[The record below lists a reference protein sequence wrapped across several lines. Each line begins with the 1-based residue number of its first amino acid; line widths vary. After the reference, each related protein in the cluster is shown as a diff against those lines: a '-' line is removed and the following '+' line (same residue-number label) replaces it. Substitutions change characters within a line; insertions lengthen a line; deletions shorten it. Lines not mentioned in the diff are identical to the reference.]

1 MEPQVEARR
10 CDSALH
16 SAPSVR
22 DQRLYRLGVTALLL
36 FGAFAVRGMQARPA
50 TQWMNIYH
58 VDEFTSFTDVLQY
71 LRNLQTGIPP
81 LLSAIEVVSQ
91 SAFDTVL
98 WWVRYA
104 YRGATVLM
112 FVLPLYFVSVGKV
125 NRMVCLSLSFL
136 FVAAT
141 AQVALGNPE
150 VYDVWFAIFAMGYFI
165 ASDASFRDNAA
176 PARTHC
182 AAFIAGTMLACLEL
196 TRPFIV
202 FVVPF
207 LIAYNLFHYS
217 THNRVHNR
225 RRLTRR
231 LIYFLLPILL
241 LSGGWHTKLWLL
253 NDGQFNWSN
262 HAGSNLAMAWQPVVD
277 ANALGGAL
285 EPEEPRRG
293 AMRWTHLDTDVH
305 RRNSQARR
313 HAVFEGVI
321 RNPKLATELL
331 SEKVLHFMSV
341 PTDMYQ
347 YQLRGPLITVY
358 QWVGRFLF
366 VGLLF
371 LLVTNLVRVARDW
384 QALFATEVVMTFYA
398 AFVSFVSAIGGTH
411 EGARFVI
418 PVLPFLIVVADRIIT
433 RFSRP
438 TTTTPAVTTT
448 ATTTNATL

>member
-1 MEPQVEARR
+1 
-10 CDSALH
+10 
-16 SAPSVR
+16 
-22 DQRLYRLGVTALLL
+22 
-36 FGAFAVRGMQARPA
+36 
-50 TQWMNIYH
+50 
-58 VDEFTSFTDVLQY
+58 
-71 LRNLQTGIPP
+71 
-81 LLSAIEVVSQ
+81 
-91 SAFDTVL
+91 
-98 WWVRYA
+98 
-104 YRGATVLM
+104 
-112 FVLPLYFVSVGKV
+112 
-125 NRMVCLSLSFL
+125 
-136 FVAAT
+136 
-141 AQVALGNPE
+141 
-150 VYDVWFAIFAMGYFI
+150 
-165 ASDASFRDNAA
+165 
-176 PARTHC
+176 
-182 AAFIAGTMLACLEL
+182 MLACLEL

-231 LIYFLLPILL
+231 LICFLLPILL
-241 LSGGWHTKLWLL
+241 LSGGWHSKLWLL

-305 RRNSQARR
+305 RRNSQARQ

-321 RNPKLATELL
+321 RNPKLATKLL

-418 PVLPFLIVVADRIIT
+418 PVLPFLIVVAGRIIT